1 MERVDGET
9 TEGSPTEEEIVETT
23 PQANDERKGS
33 NKKFLLLVIAIVI
46 LVVGIGSAFLISDL
60 LKSNP
65 DLVSSVGSFVDH
77 EWESFK
83 ESWDKELHQAE
94 EFMRRSIWEDRKALV
109 DNHNKKADRSYTMA
123 LNKASDW
130 TADEV
135 ERRLLGYIDVDEG
148 EGNSFP
154 DFFRF
159 ARPDV
164 LDYRL
169 PTADH
174 PDGLV
179 TEVKDQGKCGSCWAF
194 STTGG
199 IEGVWAQKH
208 GKLLSLSEQQ
218 LVDCAKTS
226 CSGGNLGHGYDSAK
240 VGIMEEKDYPYEN
253 KSADCRIAS
262 SQAVARV
269 TGHESVAPNEQDLE
283 KALFQMGYPISIA
296 VHANDEFR
304 HYNAGVFNDPDCVKG
319 KVNHAVLLVGY
330 NKTGPDPYWIVKN
343 SWGKDW
349 GEDGYIRMKMGENT
363 CGLAKRPVYPVLDI
377 YEYLNQTYNITSCV
391 DSNMTCDG
399 QNTDPRGEKYNGC
412 VNVTVSGRKCQ
423 AWASTSPH
431 NHGFSTDQRL
441 LGNYCRNPDG
451 WFGPWCYTTDPEKR
465 WERCPVQ
472 TCGEGWLEAR
482 YTHMQYLTETVT
494 ILDPYMSDLL
504 LLISQKFLP
513 SPSQVSVDNNV
524 TQCEEKEGR
533 SVQILELPMPDT
545 KSVIKWDKN
554 SNLNCT
560 DFNHNA
566 TLTSPI
572 WNLDW
577 CNEKIGNQTDSLK
590 LWPQCCLNPSTQKW
604 NGKNFWACI
613 LKHMNHTKAKGLLE
627 SRHETLLISNGDT
640 GKSESVTKLR
650 TTTAVQLLHLSQH
663 FPEDEEIVTICEDQ
677 GPQTHTPTDMEN
689 PDWESLQSEIKI
701 ENCIFVLYEEN
712 KTASCSDLR
721 PHCDNVDNSGTGE
734 EILSGSSTATL
745 SSWNLRWCRRK
756 ISGNKCNL
764 YTWPEC
770 CYHPIVRK
778 NVANTDHLW
787 ECVGNYAPPKEKC
800 EDPDCCK

>member
-253 KSADCRIAS
+253 KSAKCRIAS
-262 SQAVARV
+262 SHAVARV

-283 KALFQMGYPISIA
+283 KALVQMGYPISIA
-296 VHANDEFR
+296 VHANEKFL
-304 HYNAGVFNDPDCVKG
+304 HYKDGVFNDPDCVKG

-330 NKTGPDPYWIVKN
+330 NKTGPEPYWIVKN
-343 SWGKDW
+343 SWGKKW
-349 GEDGYIRMKMGENT
+349 GEDGYIRMKMGENI

-377 YEYLNQTYNITSCV
+377 YENLNQTHNISSCV
-391 DSNMTCDG
+391 DSTTCDG
-399 QNTDPRGEKYNGC
+399 QNMDPRGEKYNGC

-451 WFGPWCYTTDPEKR
+451 WFGPWCYTTDPDKR

-472 TCGEGWLEAR
+472 TCGQGWLEAR
-482 YTHMQYLTETVT
+482 YSHLQYLTETVT
-494 ILDPYMSDLL
+494 LLDPFMSDLV
-504 LLISQKFLP
+504 LLISQRFPP
-513 SPSQVSVDNNV
+513 SPTQVSVDNNV
-524 TQCEEKEGR
+524 TQCEEKGGR
-533 SVQILELPMPDT
+533 SVEILGLPMIET

-554 SNLNCT
+554 SNLTCT
-560 DFNHNA
+560 DFNHNS

-572 WNLDW
+572 WSLDW
-577 CNEKIGNQTDSLK
+577 CNEKIGNETDSLK
-590 LWPQCCLNPSTQKW
+590 LWPQCCLNPLTQESE
-604 NGKNFWACI
+604 GKNLWACL
-613 LKHMNHTKAKGLLE
+613 LKNMNLTQAEGLLE
-627 SRHETLLISNGDT
+627 SRHDYLTIYDDT
-640 GKSESVTKLR
+640 TGESEEIKKIDATSGVI
-650 TTTAVQLLHLSQH
+650 LLHLSQD
-663 FPEDEEIVTICEDQ
+663 FTAAEETVTICEKDKDSTSLK
-677 GPQTHTPTDMEN
+677 PNEVE
-689 PDWESLQSEIKI
+689 ESQVDDPVD
-701 ENCIFVLYEEN
+701 CTFVLWDEN
-712 KTASCSDLR
+712 STVGVECSDLFD
-721 PHCDNVDNSGTGE
+721 HCPATADSEGGD
-734 EILSGSSTATL
+734 LSAGFSTATL
-745 SSWNLRWCRRK
+745 SSWDLRWCRRK
-756 ISGNKCNL
+756 IKGKEENL
-764 YTWPEC
+764 FDWPEC
-770 CYHPIVRK
+770 CYHRGVRN
-778 NVANTDHLW
+778 NVAGTDDVMTCIW
-787 ECVGNYAPPKEKC
+787 KYAPTYSQQR
-800 EDPDCCK
+800 